1 MTNLRFPTPCSS
13 QKDCSGFRLVVSI
26 DDRLGKSQTLSYKQ
40 TMLHRTATSTR
51 RTGGGALLLPSGGAS
66 QQRQR
71 REIGGNSGTSPAGG
85 GAGQLQ
91 RTTVVVLLLL
101 TGMALGGLLG
111 LVTLHLSGHGVNS
124 SPLQREGEADALQ
137 LTPEERH
144 RRLTDSDFYVQF
156 PSLQSI
162 LRDYDIVA
170 LYFAAAWCPMST
182 AVTELLHDS
191 FGATMMNMNMDTD
204 KAVAATADG
213 PTTTTTTNP
222 LSFALVYISSDESKA
237 QFDQYRKKWW
247 QYVPYENVIERQ
259 QMKQFLRTCAKREME
274 HLNIT
279 APRDAEI
286 PHLDILRYGQL
297 LTREGIRDVRERG
310 STAIS
315 YWQTATPHD
324 LHVTMGQ

>member
-1 MTNLRFPTPCSS
+1 
-13 QKDCSGFRLVVSI
+13 
-26 DDRLGKSQTLSYKQ
+26 
-40 TMLHRTATSTR
+40 MLHRTATTTR
-51 RTGGGALLLPSGGAS
+51 RTGGGALLLPGGGAS
-66 QQRQR
+66 QRQR
-71 REIGGNSGTSPAGG
+71 REGGNGGSPAGG
-85 GAGQLQ
+85 TGQFQ
-91 RTTVVVLLLL
+91 RRTTVVLLLL
-101 TGMALGGLLG
+101 TGMAIGGLLG
-111 LVTLHLSGHGVNS
+111 LVTLHLSGHGVDTS
-124 SPLQREGEADALQ
+124 SIQREGDAVGVSSA

-144 RRLTDSDFYVQF
+144 RRLTSSDFYVQF

-162 LRDYDIVA
+162 LRDHDIVA

-182 AVTELLHDS
+182 AVTELLHDT
-191 FGATMMNMNMDTD
+191 FGATMMNMNMDL
-204 KAVAATADG
+204 AAATADG
-213 PTTTTTTNP
+213 PTATTMTNP

-247 QYVPYENVIERQ
+247 QYVPYENFIERQ
-259 QMKQFLRTCAKREME
+259 QIKQFLRTCAKREME

-315 YWQTATPHD
+315 YWRTTTPHD